1 MDDKSEY
8 VDIDML
14 LDLFIEEYFEG
25 KKRINKNLSKNFSK
39 AFDTEHGVFSFDDMK
54 KISKDVISCTSLIED
69 F

>member
-54 KISKDVISCTSLIED
+54 KNK
-69 F
+69 